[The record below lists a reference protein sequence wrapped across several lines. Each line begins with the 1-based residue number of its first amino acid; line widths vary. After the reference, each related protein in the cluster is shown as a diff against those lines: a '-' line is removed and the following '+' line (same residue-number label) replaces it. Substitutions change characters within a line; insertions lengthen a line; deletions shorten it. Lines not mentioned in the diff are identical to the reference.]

1 MDDIDPAASEKAGPR
16 VSVDLRF
23 RDVIEAMPDAVI
35 VADRQGNIVLLN
47 AQAETLFG
55 YDRAELLG
63 RAVETLIPDR
73 YCATHPSLR
82 SAYLAQ
88 PQPPRRAMGN
98 GGLALFGRRREGGEF
113 PVEISIAAMPY
124 EGGPLM
130 IATVRDVTAQRKSE
144 ESRTKLAQAQEAI
157 RMRDEFLSIAS
168 HELKTPLTAVLMQA
182 DALTRLLH
190 KPSAPTLPEPLLAR
204 LDRIHSGVRRLDAL
218 IDQLLDLSRIRAGH
232 LVLRR
237 EDVDLTMAVQN
248 VVRLFQD
255 ELERAGCELR
265 VYADVALVGF
275 WDPLRIEQVV
285 TNLLSNAIKYGA
297 GRPVE
302 ITVGVGDHGRARIA
316 VRDHGIGIA
325 PEHQD
330 RIFDRFQRVAS
341 ERNYGGFGLGLWIVR
356 QVIEAHAGTI
366 SVWSQQGAGSTFTV
380 ELPLRP
386 SQSGTMRAVAVPS
399 GADCVMIV
407 DDDAMIRSAFADVL
421 SDEGIDVVA
430 AENGLDALEKLRSG
444 ARPRLIFLDLMM
456 PVMDGAT
463 FRVEQQKDPAIAQI
477 PVAVLSA
484 ADHLETR
491 AVALGAHAYLAKPPD
506 VGSLLRLVERY
517 CK

>member
-1 MDDIDPAASEKAGPR
+1 MDDIDPAASEKAEAR
-16 VSVDLRF
+16 VSVDLCF
-23 RDVIEAMPDAVI
+23 RDVLEALPDAV
-35 VADRQGNIVLLN
+35 VVTDRHGNIVLLN
-47 AQAETLFG
+47 AQAESLFG
-55 YDRAELLG
+55 YDRGELLG
-63 RAVETLIPDR
+63 RPVEALIPDR

-82 SAYLAQ
+82 RDYVAQ
-88 PQPPRRAMGN
+88 AQPPRRAMGN
-98 GGLALFGRRREGGEF
+98 GALALFGRRRDGGEF
-113 PVEISIAAMPY
+113 PVEISIAAAAP
-124 EGGPLM
+124 EDGPLV
-130 IATVRDVTAQRKSE
+130 ITTIRDVTAQRKSE

-182 DALTRLLH
+182 EALTRLLH
-190 KPSAPTLPEPLLAR
+190 KPTAPTLPEPLLAR

-218 IDQLLDLSRIRAGH
+218 IEQLLDLSRIRAGQ
-232 LVLRR
+232 LALQRD
-237 EDVDLTMAVQN
+237 DVDLTLAVQN
-248 VVRLFQD
+248 VARLFQD

-265 VYADVALVGF
+265 IHAEASLIGF
-275 WDPLRIEQVV
+275 WDPLRIEQIV

-297 GRPVE
+297 GKPVE
-302 ITVGVGDHGRARIA
+302 IIISVGDLGRARIA

-325 PEHQD
+325 PEHQG
-330 RIFDRFQRVAS
+330 RIFDRFERVAS
-341 ERNYGGFGLGLWIVR
+341 ERNYGGFGLGLWIAR
-356 QVIEAHAGTI
+356 QVVEAHAGTI
-366 SVWSQQGAGSTFTV
+366 RVWSQPGAGSTFTV

-386 SQSGTMRAVAVPS
+386 SQSGTMRAITAPS
-399 GADCVMIV
+399 GAESVMIV
-407 DDDAMIRSAFADVL
+407 DDDAMIRSAFADAL
-421 SDEGIDVVA
+421 SDEGIDVVG

-484 ADHLETR
+484 ADHLETH
-491 AVALGAHAYLAKPPD
+491 AAALGAQACLPKPPD